1 MSEKNI
7 SLLQKRIEK
16 LDDKEFDLEAWKEA
30 TIMVLGRIF
39 GETDSSLKQI
49 ENLKIDYSSWALRDA
64 TSKYNP
70 TETCKKKGKEI
81 LTSLID
87 ELELDEDS
95 DSGVSVL
102 DILGKHLKP
111 ETLEVLQKD
120 SENALSSLKKEKKE
134 TLANSLIAIL
144 NV

>member
-7 SLLQKRIEK
+7 SLLRKRIEK

-30 TIMVLGRIF
+30 TMMVLGRIF

-49 ENLKIDYSSWALRDA
+49 DNLKIDYSSWALRDA

-70 TETCKKKGKEI
+70 AETCKKKGREI
-81 LTSLID
+81 LSSLID
-87 ELELDEDS
+87 ELEVENEDQ
-95 DSGVSVL
+95 GVSVM
-102 DILGKHLKP
+102 DIIGKHLKA
-111 ETLEVLQKD
+111 ETIEALKD
-120 SENALSSLKKEKKE
+120 DPDKGLSLLKKEKKDN
-134 TLANSLIAIL
+134 LANSIAAIL

>member
-7 SLLQKRIEK
+7 SLLRKRIEK

-30 TIMVLGRIF
+30 TMMVLGRIF

-87 ELELDEDS
+87 EIELDEDS
-95 DSGVSVL
+95 DQGVSVL
-102 DILGKHLKP
+102 EILGKHLKP
-111 ETLEVLQKD
+111 ETVEALQND
-120 SENALSSLKKEKKE
+120 SENALNSLKKEKKE
-134 TLANSLIAIL
+134 VLANSLIAIL